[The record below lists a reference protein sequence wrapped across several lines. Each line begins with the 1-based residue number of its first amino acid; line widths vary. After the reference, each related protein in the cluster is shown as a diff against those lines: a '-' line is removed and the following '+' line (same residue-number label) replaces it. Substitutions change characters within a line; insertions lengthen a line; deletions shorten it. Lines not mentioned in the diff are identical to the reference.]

1 MPSRVGEVSHPFSFD
16 MPWQPTSDE
25 SLELL
30 RRLRHQVAE
39 RGDNSLALLLAGIE
53 LYVTLGREFDLL
65 DFMRTF
71 AHDIHQAVEGTPSSK
86 ELEELFN
93 REPPL

>member
-1 MPSRVGEVSHPFSFD
+1 

-25 SLELL
+25 SLELV

-39 RGDNSLALLLAGIE
+39 RGDSNLALLLAGIE
-53 LYVTLGREFDLL
+53 LYATLGREFELL
-65 DFMRTF
+65 DVMRTF
-71 AHDIHQAVEGTPSSK
+71 AHDMHEAVEGTPTIK

-93 REPPL
+93 RKPPE

>member
-1 MPSRVGEVSHPFSFD
+1 

-39 RGDNSLALLLAGIE
+39 RGDGNLALLLAGIE
-53 LYVTLGREFDLL
+53 LYATLGREFELL
-65 DFMRTF
+65 DVMRTF
-71 AHDIHQAVEGTPSSK
+71 AHDMHEAVEGTPTIK
-86 ELEELFN
+86 ELDELFN
-93 REPPL
+93 RKPPE

>member
-1 MPSRVGEVSHPFSFD
+1 

-30 RRLRHQVAE
+30 RRLRHKVDE
-39 RGDNSLALLLAGIE
+39 RGDSNLALLLAGIE
-53 LYVTLGREFDLL
+53 LYATLGREFELL
-65 DFMRTF
+65 DVMRTF
-71 AHDIHQAVEGTPSSK
+71 AHDMHEAVEGTPTIK

-93 REPPL
+93 RKPPE